1 MTSVVVVSVPR
12 LDVEIGG
19 GRRAAAIAWLRG
31 RVFNASLTPLA
42 SLAGVA
48 GVVGIVGV
56 VDVAG
61 IAGVGKSRTGGTPFG
76 NGNTIPNVP
85 K

>member
-1 MTSVVVVSVPR
+1 MSVPR

-56 VDVAG
+56 V
-61 IAGVGKSRTGGTPFG
+61 GVGKSRRGGTPFG